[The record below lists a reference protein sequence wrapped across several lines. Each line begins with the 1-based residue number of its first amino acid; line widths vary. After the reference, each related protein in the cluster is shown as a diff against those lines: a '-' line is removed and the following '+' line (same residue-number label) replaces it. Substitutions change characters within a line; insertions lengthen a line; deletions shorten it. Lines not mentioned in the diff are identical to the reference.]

1 MELCVTSSETFT
13 IDERLEITLA
23 KDLIRK
29 NLRDLFEGLPIG
41 YYEHFKTAILT
52 GGAIGSVLRKETPND
67 WDMYLEQSS
76 ANNFMKKVLANT
88 DNIQSSIMEQPHKY
102 MRTQVDGLYV
112 TAYATTFVNKLQVIT
127 GFDKTHRLEF
137 DFVHCMP
144 YFDMKTQKLHISK
157 QQYRAC
163 KEKKLIKNPRVVK
176 PEGEMH
182 TSIKRVEKFLDKGW
196 TIHNGVFE

>member
-1 MELCVTSSETFT
+1 MSNNETFT
-13 IDERLEITLA
+13 IEERLEITLA

-76 ANNFMKKVLANT
+76 ADNFMTKVLANT
-88 DNIQSSIMEQPHKY
+88 ENIQSSIMEQPYKY

-127 GFDKTHRLEF
+127 GFNKTHRLEF

>member
-1 MELCVTSSETFT
+1 MTSSETFT

-88 DNIQSSIMEQPHKY
+88 DNIQASIMEQPHKY